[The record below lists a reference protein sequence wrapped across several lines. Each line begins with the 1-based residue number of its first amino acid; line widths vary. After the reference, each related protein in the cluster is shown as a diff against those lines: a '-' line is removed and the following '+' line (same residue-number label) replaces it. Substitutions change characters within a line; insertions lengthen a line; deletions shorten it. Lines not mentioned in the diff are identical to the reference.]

1 MAQEKKYILLEN
13 DTIKVKGHT
22 LHRIQAVRDFGDVK
36 SGDLGGYIEGVH
48 NLSHVG
54 TCWVSDNAKVY
65 GCARVY
71 DDAQVGG
78 NARIYDD
85 AKIYGNAQVWGD
97 AQVYGNADVFHGA
110 QVYDKARVYGY
121 TEVCGWFQVCGSSK
135 VHDKILGNGGA
146 EWDWE

>member
-36 SGDLGGYIEGVH
+36 SGDLGGYIEGEH

-71 DDAQVGG
+71 DDA
-78 NARIYDD
+78 
-85 AKIYGNAQVWGD
+85 KICGNAQVWGD

-121 TEVCGWFQVCGSSK
+121 TEVCGWFQVCGTSK

>member
-36 SGDLGGYIEGVH
+36 SGDLGGYIEGEH

-71 DDAQVGG
+71 D
-78 NARIYDD
+78 
-85 AKIYGNAQVWGD
+85 D

-121 TEVCGWFQVCGSSK
+121 TEVCGWFQVCGTSK